1 MILEIGI
8 VVCSCSLLA
17 QSTTQKNVRL
27 LEVVIPMH
35 VDCAVT
41 NQQDLDAGHDYAMR
55 LSFMLRFDWTKHPS
69 ITSK

>member
-27 LEVVIPMH
+27 LEVVIPMN
-35 VDCAVT
+35 VDSAVT
-41 NQQDLDAGHDYAMR
+41 NQQHLDA
-55 LSFMLRFDWTKHPS
+55 
-69 ITSK
+69 